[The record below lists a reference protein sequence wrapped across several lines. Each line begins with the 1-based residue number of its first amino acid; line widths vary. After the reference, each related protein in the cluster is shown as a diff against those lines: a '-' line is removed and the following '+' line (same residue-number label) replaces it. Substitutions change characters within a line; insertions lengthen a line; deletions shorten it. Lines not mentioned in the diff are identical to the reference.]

1 MKLKLNERLFPLVA
15 AIGKVRLYTCLFI
28 LFPLL
33 LLCQEIKEK
42 KSFGFDF
49 EVKFL
54 QWLHEVIHPVLGYFL
69 SVFYWIGDTQSAAVV
84 VIISLAFLAWKRF
97 WKEAITLGVA
107 TLSVLLFVDKILKPF
122 FARHRPPERLDKSAG
137 GYSFPSGHATGNV
150 LLYFYLAYLL
160 AARYP
165 KYTIHIYAAIS
176 VFLILMGLSSMYLRV
191 HWPTDVLAGY
201 GFGYIWLTIALA
213 ILNFSG
219 KKTKREVMSDE

>member
-1 MKLKLNERLFPLVA
+1 MKIKLNDRLISLVA

-28 LFPLL
+28 LFPLI
-33 LLCQEIKEK
+33 LLCQEIKAK
-42 KSFGFDF
+42 KSFDF
-49 EVKFL
+49 EVNFL
-54 QWLHEVIHPVLGYFL
+54 QWLHEVIHPVLGYVL

-84 VIISLAFLAWKRF
+84 VIISLAFLAWKRY
-97 WKEAITLGVA
+97 WKEAGTLAIA
-107 TLSVLLFVDKILKPF
+107 TLSVLLFVDKVLKPF
-122 FARHRPPERLDKSAG
+122 FARRRPPERLDKSAG

-165 KYTIHIYAAIS
+165 KYIIHIYTVIS
-176 VFLILMGLSSMYLRV
+176 IFLLLMGLSSMYLRV

-201 GFGYIWLTIALA
+201 GFGYIWLTIALT

-219 KKTKREVMSDE
+219 KKGKIEMMSDE